1 MRTIITTMGSISAQ
15 TVALIDLPVI
25 VHQVLQI
32 WAVYFD
38 IQSSSEATAIAH
50 ALFHNVNLG
59 QTLSVGDVNSQWLHA
74 EQGRAVDSLANHIE
88 GTRFWPEPYEVA
100 GPQRWVCLPSNG
112 SITPFCTVH
121 YTIRAERNLTRWTLL
136 KSRTSHEED

>member
-1 MRTIITTMGSISAQ
+1 METLIATMGSISAQ
-15 TVALIDLPVI
+15 TVAIVPLPVI
-25 VHQVLQI
+25 VHQVLRI

-38 IQSSSEATAIAH
+38 IQSSSAAASIVQVLSH
-50 ALFHNVNLG
+50 DVNLG
-59 QTLSVGDVNSQWLHA
+59 TTLSVSDIDNQWVHA

-88 GTRFWPEPYEVA
+88 VRFWPEPYEVA

-112 SITPFCTVH
+112 SVTPFITIH
-121 YTIRAERNLTRWTLL
+121 YTVRREPNLTEWTLL